1 MRSRLLLGRPQR
13 WHAGACC
20 LALAGALLVTA
31 CSAEEKADS
40 EKPRVVEIVPVKQAP
55 ATRSLHYSATLRGAV
70 EVRVFSQVPDRIR
83 MLNVEE
89 GDRVRRGQL
98 IAVIAHNAL
107 SSGLEAALAGVKSAQ
122 AQLEQLRNEQARVRK
137 LHRAQAVGEAQLDR
151 IEKQV
156 QATAAN
162 VRRLEAMVNQATT
175 QQERAFVRAPIDGVI
190 GERYL
195 ERGDMA
201 APQLPIVTIVQLD
214 ELKAAVQVPEFEL
227 PLIERAMEK
236 EYPVRI
242 RSAGLVDE
250 FGRRIPQPVR
260 IVRVSPTIDLATRM
274 ATVEIR
280 CDNEQRRL
288 RPGMLVDVE
297 VVVEKR
303 DQALLVP
310 AYAVLR
316 KGEVGASGEAI
327 QRVVFTAEDGR
338 ARQHP
343 VTVGIALP
351 GKTRAD
357 DGWIEVRSGLEP
369 GDRVIVRG
377 QHLLEDGEPIAVDNG
392 KGPVAPGD
400 AERPRPAAESE
411 S

>member
-1 MRSRLLLGRPQR
+1 MKTRLLLGRSR
-13 WHAGACC
+13 RCC
-20 LALAGALLVTA
+20 TWEFCLVLAGALLAAA
-31 CSAEEKADS
+31 CSAEEES
-40 EKPRVVEIVPVKQAP
+40 EPEGPQVVEAVPVEQAP

-83 MLNVEE
+83 VLNVEQ

-156 QATAAN
+156 QATEAN

-175 QQERAFVRAPIDGVI
+175 QQDRAFVRAPIDGVI

-214 ELKAAVQVPEFEL
+214 ELKAEVQIPEFEL
-227 PLIERAMEK
+227 PLIERAMDEA
-236 EYPVRI
+236 YPVRI
-242 RSAGLVDE
+242 RTAGLIDE
-250 FGRRIPQPVR
+250 FGRRVPHPAR
-260 IVRVSPTIDLATRM
+260 IVRISPTIDLATRM

-303 DQALLVP
+303 DQSLLVP

-327 QRVVFTAEDGR
+327 QRVVFTAENGR
-338 ARQHP
+338 ARQHA

-351 GKTRAD
+351 GTRRAD

-377 QHLLEDGEPIAVDNG
+377 QHLIEDGDPIAVDDG
-392 KGPVAPGD
+392 KGPVASGD
-400 AERPRPAAESE
+400 AERPQPTAENGS
-411 S
+411 

>member
-1 MRSRLLLGRPQR
+1 
-13 WHAGACC
+13 
-20 LALAGALLVTA
+20 LAAAVLVAA
-31 CSAEEKADS
+31 CSPEEEK
-40 EKPRVVEIVPVKQAP
+40 EPEGPQVVEAVAVKQAP
-55 ATRSLHYSATLRGAV
+55 AARSLHYSATLRGAV

-83 MLNVEE
+83 VLNVEE

-156 QATAAN
+156 QATEAN

-175 QQERAFVRAPIDGVI
+175 QQERAFVRAPIDGII

-214 ELKAAVQVPEFEL
+214 ELKAEVQVPEFEL
-227 PLIERAMEK
+227 PLIEGAMEK
-236 EYPVRI
+236 GYPVRI
-242 RSAGLVDE
+242 RTAGLVDE
-250 FGRRIPQPVR
+250 LGRRMPQPAR
-260 IVRVSPTIDLATRM
+260 IVRISPTIDLATRM

-327 QRVVFTAEDGR
+327 QHVVFTAADGR
-338 ARQHP
+338 ARQRT
-343 VTVGIALP
+343 VTLGIVLP
-351 GKTRAD
+351 GATRAE

-377 QHLLEDGEPIAVDNG
+377 QHLLEDGDPIAVDNG
-392 KGPVAPGD
+392 ESQVAPGD
-400 AERPRPAAESE
+400 EERPQPAAESE